1 MSEILGPEQQR
12 RVAIFEEYDV
22 QAKPLRD
29 ARNSAI
35 SAHELEWREK
45 SIQFMS
51 GQEQM
56 RLTSARAYEAKGLVP
71 GAAYA
76 ATAFDLA
83 KEFEAHMIEKDQSA
97 RKLDQSLGK
106 PKPWRDHLN
115 ELDKSSP
122 GDPVVAAL
130 IKEASSCDHELAVA
144 GFAKTPPPERLLSAL
159 SMTQD
164 EDGATAFRRGTS
176 LVFRDVGHRLDV
188 QKTDQ
193 RDIAAALKVAAQKF
207 DTDKGIQLTGDT
219 QFKTT
224 AAEIAGQM
232 GIKLRNTEPE
242 VLHAWERGRKQS
254 AELLPS
260 RAPAVGQGIE
270 GEVRTPGIDRVR
282 GDQLLHVDPDAALRA
297 GALLRAAG
305 VEFVAVGNDKDPAR
319 MMMASALMVKL
330 PEGRTEA
337 ALAAWR
343 GLPREASELLAR
355 ADLSKSDGGLNAQDK
370 QIAVLVDRQ
379 LVDEDGRLKPAGID
393 VVLVRD
399 DHIVRSRSD
408 PLTQVIGGTGGLKTS
423 AEFVREAA
431 GELKTQTGLVREAS
445 ERAVQK
451 TEAAELPQEREPEQQ
466 RDDTKREEEREPGAV
481 QQLRKRARSREQ
493 DVGLGL

>member
-1 MSEILGPEQQR
+1 MSEILSPEQQR
-12 RVAIFEEYDV
+12 RVAIFEEYDT

-35 SAHELEWREK
+35 SVHELEWREK

-56 RLTSARAYEAKGLVP
+56 RLTSARAYEAKGLAP
-71 GAAYA
+71 GSAYA

-83 KEFEAHMIEKDQSA
+83 KEFEAHTIEKDQSA

-106 PKPWRDHLN
+106 PQPWGDYLD
-115 ELDKSSP
+115 ELDQRSP
-122 GDPVVAAL
+122 GDPVVTAL
-130 IKEASSCDHELAVA
+130 IKEASSYDHDLAVA
-144 GFAKTPPPERLLSAL
+144 GFAKTPAPERLLSAL

-176 LVFRDVGHRLDV
+176 TVFRDVGHRLDV

-207 DTDKGIQLTGDT
+207 DTDKGLQLTGDT
-219 QFKTT
+219 QFKTM

-242 VLHAWERGRKQS
+242 VLHAWERGRRQA

-270 GEVRTPGIDRVR
+270 GDVRTPGIDRVR
-282 GDQLLHVDPDAALRA
+282 GEQLLHIDPDVALRA

-305 VEFVAVGNDKDPAR
+305 VEFVAVGNDSDPAK
-319 MMMASALMVKL
+319 MMMASALMARL

-355 ADLSKSDGGLNAQDK
+355 ADLSKPDGGLNAQDK
-370 QIAVLVDRQ
+370 QMAVLIDRQ

-399 DHIVRSRSD
+399 DHVTRSRSD
-408 PLTQVIGGTGGLKTS
+408 PAITQVVGGTGGLKTS
-423 AEFVREAA
+423 SEFVREAA
-431 GELKTQTGLVREAS
+431 GELKMQTGLVREAS
-445 ERAVQK
+445 ERALQK
-451 TEAAELPQEREPEQQ
+451 TEAAELPQKQDREEREKEPESEREPE
-466 RDDTKREEEREPGAV
+466 AV
-481 QQLRKRARSREQ
+481 RQLRKRSRSREQ
-493 DVGLGL
+493 DVGMGL